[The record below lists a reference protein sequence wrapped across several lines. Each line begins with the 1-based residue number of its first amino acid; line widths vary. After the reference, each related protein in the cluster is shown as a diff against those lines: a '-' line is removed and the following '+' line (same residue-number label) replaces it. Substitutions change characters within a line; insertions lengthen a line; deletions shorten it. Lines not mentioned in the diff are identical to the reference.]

1 LAFLRLLRCLK
12 RHETNQQAQ
21 RIVCQK
27 RLQNRRILACIAGV
41 PRPKRTVHAILGRT
55 KKIIISSGT
64 SGSGRTRT
72 IPSPM
77 MVVPSPT
84 FLLVAA
90 RKPKIVTSSTSNNLA
105 VQSMTPIVDTHGK
118 ERRRAAE
125 NLDHFLVQSLCFF
138 PFFLFLFYKV

>member
-1 LAFLRLLRCLK
+1 
-12 RHETNQQAQ
+12 
-21 RIVCQK
+21 
-27 RLQNRRILACIAGV
+27 
-41 PRPKRTVHAILGRT
+41 
-55 KKIIISSGT
+55 
-64 SGSGRTRT
+64 
-72 IPSPM
+72 

-125 NLDHFLVQSLCFF
+125 NLDHFLVQSLCSVFF
-138 PFFLFLFYKV
+138 SLFPIFILQSEIFLVKCLLNLVYSPPFVLEL

>member
-1 LAFLRLLRCLK
+1 
-12 RHETNQQAQ
+12 
-21 RIVCQK
+21 
-27 RLQNRRILACIAGV
+27 
-41 PRPKRTVHAILGRT
+41 
-55 KKIIISSGT
+55 
-64 SGSGRTRT
+64 
-72 IPSPM
+72 

-125 NLDHFLVQSLCFF
+125 NLRPFFSTKPVLCVFF
-138 PFFLFLFYKV
+138 PFSYFYSTKLQSVNLSSKMLIEFSI